1 MLTKTILSM
10 VRMLLR
16 VILLRTWQVRV
27 IEVRPKSV
35 AVMPISM
42 MSPVRAELT
51 KLISEMNLV
60 TTRWLPSWTMA

>member
-1 MLTKTILSM
+1 
-10 VRMLLR
+10 MLLR
-16 VILLRTWQVRV
+16 VILLRTSQVRV
-27 IEVRPKSV
+27 IEVRPNSV

>member
-16 VILLRTWQVRV
+16 VILLRTSQHRV
-27 IEVRPKSV
+27 MEVRPNSV
-35 AVMPISM
+35 AVMPSSM
-42 MSPVRAELT
+42 MSLWRAELT

-60 TTRWLPSWTMA
+60 TTRWLPSWMMA